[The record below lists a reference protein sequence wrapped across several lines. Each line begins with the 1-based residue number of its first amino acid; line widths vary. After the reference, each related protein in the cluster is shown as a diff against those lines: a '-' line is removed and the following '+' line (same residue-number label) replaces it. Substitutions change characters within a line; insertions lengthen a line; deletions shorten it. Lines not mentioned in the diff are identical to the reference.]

1 MEKTAFTHEVHLI
14 YTGLAPFKGKGFC
27 IYISKLS
34 TFYQHP
40 LRTSVFF
47 SHSDKILS
55 THLRYIQLYLSYLR
69 KQCSLESQL
78 KVQTKGRPV

>member
-1 MEKTAFTHEVHLI
+1 MEKTVFTLKVHLV

-40 LRTSVFF
+40 LRTSVLF
-47 SHSDKILS
+47 SQI
-55 THLRYIQLYLSYLR
+55 RYFQHA
-69 KQCSLESQL
+69 
-78 KVQTKGRPV
+78 